1 MRNIQIL
8 LSAFFLFCT
17 IFCSGQGIQRP
28 FAFQK
33 GDQYKKRI
41 YLTSTFVMQRGTK
54 ALTVTSSSS
63 VYKTYKVTDVS
74 IEGYSFN
81 INTDKMDVVI
91 NSERQKLNFD
101 SKKGIE
107 DTTSKI
113 ENALN
118 FMVGKS
124 NNITVNIYGKIIAGD
139 DFSDMQLVNDS
150 LLTFAGIQPESFKN
164 GTQFNIIPQ
173 FVLRNYMQKGYVWTD
188 TATYNQQK
196 MKTNFWIDQITP
208 TSTIVKF
215 KSSVIGDLVNSNS
228 TGTYIID
235 KESGVLIQK
244 LIESISTG
252 YQISNNK
259 VYSTTRRI
267 SLSEDCTK
275 EK

>member
-1 MRNIQIL
+1 MRNVQIL

-17 IFCSGQGIQRP
+17 IFCSAQGIQRP
-28 FAFQK
+28 FAFQR
-33 GDQYKKRI
+33 GDQYQKRI
-41 YLTSTFVMQRGTK
+41 YLNSTFVMQRGTK
-54 ALTVTSSSS
+54 ALTVTSLSS

-74 IEGYSFN
+74 IEGYTFN
-81 INTDKMDVVI
+81 IKTDSMDVKI
-91 NSERQKLNFD
+91 NSERQKLHFD
-101 SKKGIE
+101 SKAAI

-113 ENALN
+113 ENALS

-124 NNITVNIYGKIIAGD
+124 NNITANIYGKIIAGD

-188 TATYNQQK
+188 TATYRGQK

-215 KSSVIGDLVNSNS
+215 KSAVIGDLVNSNS

-267 SLSEDCTK
+267 SLSEVCIK
-275 EK
+275 KK